1 MNFFMR
7 PLLFFPL
14 AIIAAGLIVVI
25 GLEPQRWARAA
36 HAVDGAMEGQ
46 TLILTGEAFDA
57 PSPSP
62 EQHVKVHRSFW
73 GVPKSFSIAVL
84 PNQPEPTPAERGV
97 RLLLS
102 PEAAAALQDR
112 PVIVE
117 VDYNPLNMNT
127 ASGLAVSL
135 QGIAPADWVIQEI
148 SAQTGSVRFE
158 LPAQFAVDAIGLR
171 AMSHNDDQAY
181 GLEITSIRI
190 TPSGA

>member
-1 MNFFMR
+1 MR

-14 AIIAAGLIVVI
+14 AIIAAGLIVVV

-46 TLILTGEAFDA
+46 TLVLSGDAFDA

-62 EQHVKVHRSFW
+62 DQHLTVHRTFW
-73 GVPKSFSIAVL
+73 GAPKSISIAVL

-102 PEAAAALQDR
+102 SEAAAALQDR

-117 VDYNPLNMNT
+117 VAYNPLNMNT

-171 AMSHNDDQAY
+171 AMSNNDDQAY

-190 TPSGA
+190 TPSRA